1 MTADA
6 DIFETVVSVLQR
18 SCGVQ
23 VEVSSGTRLA
33 EDLGLDSVG
42 LLALALELENHYQ
55 QLLGEDPASPPRTV
69 GDIVAL
75 IAEGIRNRGEPR

>member
-6 DIFETVVSVLQR
+6 DIFETVVSVLR
-18 SCGVQ
+18 RACGVQ
-23 VEVSSGTRLA
+23 VEVSSDTRLA

-55 QLLGEDPASPPRTV
+55 LQLGEDPASPPRTV
-69 GDIVAL
+69 GDVVAL
-75 IAEGIRNRGEPR
+75 IAEGLRVRETPR